1 MNTSNIIKKCLDELN
16 KENFR
21 KDYVLGMLETL
32 YETQGIPTAPI
43 SPSPTYTPFPPPS
56 FALTNFSQDTID
68 EGAQLDMEARAMM
81 GKLDLSSIKVE

>member
-1 MNTSNIIKKCLDELN
+1 MNTSNIIKKCLDELA

-32 YETQGIPTAPI
+32 YETQGNPAPI
-43 SPSPTYTPFPPPS
+43 HQAPTYNNFNTPSPAYIPH
-56 FALTNFSQDTID
+56 QDIID

-81 GKLDLSSIKVE
+81 GKIDLSAIHTE